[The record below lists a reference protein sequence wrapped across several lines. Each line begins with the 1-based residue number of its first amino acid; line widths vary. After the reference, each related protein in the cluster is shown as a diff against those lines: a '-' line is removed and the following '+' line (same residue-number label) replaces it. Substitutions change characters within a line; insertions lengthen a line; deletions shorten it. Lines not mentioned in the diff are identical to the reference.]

1 MLSIGKLSAAS
12 VDYYTEQLAHSV
24 GEDLPVLRGGGV
36 ERRADYYAGHESP
49 ARWMGTGLPSA
60 GVDPASAVTKEAFAR
75 LMGHE
80 TPGGVSMTRAR
91 AAHGSVAAF
100 DHTFSAPKS
109 VSLLYAY
116 GDDRIRETVR
126 EAHLNAVSE
135 AVGFMEARCAQA
147 RIGSRWRDE
156 AGRWHVATRV
166 VDSRGWVTA
175 AFDHYTSRA
184 NDPQLHTHVVVINRV
199 HTDDGW
205 RALDARY
212 NYSFAKAGGCVYE
225 AKLRDELTHRL
236 GVRWGPVVNGIAD
249 IEGFTPEL
257 LWHFSTRRAE
267 ILEAVDRYVAQHGGQ
282 PHRRMLQAFTLET
295 RQPKHHPRGDPEM
308 TAEMRDYGVGSEV
321 TAHWQQKALDA
332 PQDPVEVV
340 RQVIAAGRRGFRPDP
355 STLIKAAAG
364 IVEQV
369 TDRQAVFTKR
379 DLLAHVAALYP
390 DGASSAELDRATG
403 QILAAAVQSGEAL
416 VVLPAATR
424 DAVALPDG
432 VTLTT
437 DELTQVLSERTD
449 GINGKGQLPSRALPG
464 EARYTTRL
472 QLEREQ
478 RVLAGVH
485 STSPVT
491 VNLDALEAAIST
503 KGQVSD
509 QATAM
514 RHLASLEGRVV
525 ALVGPGG
532 SGKTY
537 AVGAYAGALEAAGH
551 RVIGVAPTATA
562 ARKLADHMSERW
574 TGTVAMLGH
583 HLDTRGEQLPRGT
596 VVVCD
601 EASMVSTRDLVR
613 LVDYVE
619 GCDGKLVLFGD
630 PRQLPSIDSG
640 GLFHRL
646 VADGHGVVTDLAEVN
661 QRQQI
666 DVDRQALHRLRAGE
680 TRRAV
685 LDYTEAG
692 RLHLGYQRDDTRAA
706 MVDAWW
712 ADTRINGVDQVRM
725 LAAHRHD
732 VDLLNQFA
740 RARMQASGLLTGAE
754 VKTRW
759 GTIFQ
764 AGDRIVVRENW
775 YAHADLRNGQTGTIT
790 SVNPVAGSVTFRR
803 DHDQVEIIIPK
814 RYVDSSVDYGYAQ
827 TIHTAQGHT
836 YQQTHLYLDT
846 AITAEHGYTALSR
859 AREETHLWVA
869 DASGPVGDCL
879 HHRSGPLTEDRI
891 DTLVRQLSRSSLQ
904 PPATNH
910 DMIVASATDDQLITR
925 RDHLARILQA
935 SSLTEDPSLELAALD
950 AAITDAR
957 AMATQAGTGNH
968 QITYLENRRQDLV
981 DQITGRLTWIEDNTD
996 LIHQYTTV
1004 VEEVDRR
1011 IHARTFLYQIDPPED
1026 VLTVLGPRATAAYAR
1041 QWDAAVEV
1049 YARVRLHAGPD
1060 ADLMDPA
1067 NHYAGPWRDIVQ
1079 ANSPIE
1085 QSAPVL
1091 RRTG

>member
-12 VDYYTEQLAHSV
+12 VGYYTEQLTHSV
-24 GEDLPVLRGGGV
+24 GEDVPVLRGGGV
-36 ERRADYYAGHESP
+36 EGRADYYAGHESP
-49 ARWMGTGLPSA
+49 ARWMGSGLASA
-60 GVDPASAVTKEAFAR
+60 GVDPSSAVTKEAFAR
-75 LMGHE
+75 LMGLE
-80 TPGGVSMTRAR
+80 TLEGVSMTRPR
-91 AAHGSVAAF
+91 ACNGSVAGF

-109 VSLLYAY
+109 VSLLFAF
-116 GDDRIRETVR
+116 GDDQIRETVK

-135 AVGFMEARCAQA
+135 AVAFVQARCAQA
-147 RIGSRWRDE
+147 RIGTRYRDE
-156 AGRWHVATRV
+156 EGHWHVATRN
-166 VDSRGWVTA
+166 VDSRGWVA
-175 AFDHYTSRA
+175 AGFDHCTSRA

-225 AKLRDELTHRL
+225 AKLRDELTQRL

-249 IEGFTPEL
+249 IEGFTPQL
-257 LWHFSTRRAE
+257 IHHFSIRRAE

-295 RQPKHHPRGDPEM
+295 RQPKLHPRGDLQM
-308 TAEMRDYGVGSEV
+308 TVEMRDYGVGSDV
-321 TAHWQQKALDA
+321 LAHWRQKALGA
-332 PQDPVEVV
+332 PEDPVEVV

-355 STLIKAAAG
+355 STLTKAAAG
-364 IVEQV
+364 IVELV

-390 DGASSAELDRATG
+390 DGASSAELDGATG
-403 QILAAAVQSGEAL
+403 QILAAAVHSGEAIAL
-416 VVLPAATR
+416 LPPATR

-432 VTLTT
+432 VALTA
-437 DELTQVLSERTD
+437 DELTQVLAERTD
-449 GINGKGQLPSRALPG
+449 GINGKGQRFRALPG

-478 RVLAGVH
+478 RVLVGVH
-485 STSPVT
+485 ATSPVT

-503 KGQVSD
+503 KGLVPE
-509 QATAM
+509 QASAM
-514 RHLASLEGRVV
+514 RRLAGLEGRVV
-525 ALVGPGG
+525 AVVGPGG

-562 ARKLADHMSERW
+562 ARKLADHLGERW
-574 TGTVAMLGH
+574 TGTVAKLSH

-601 EASMVSTRDLVR
+601 EASMVSTRDLAR

-619 GCDGKLVLFGD
+619 GCDGKLVLLGD

-640 GLFHRL
+640 GLFHRH

-661 QRQQI
+661 QRQQL

-692 RLHLGYQRDDTRAA
+692 RIHLGYQRDDTRAA

-712 ADTRINGVDQVRM
+712 VDTRINGVDRVRM

-732 VDLLNQFA
+732 IDLLNQLA
-740 RARMQASGLLTGAE
+740 RARMQAAGFLTGAE
-754 VKTRW
+754 LETRW
-759 GTIFQ
+759 GTRLQ

-775 YAHADLRNGQTGTIT
+775 YAHADLRNGQSGTVT
-790 SVNPVAGSVTFRR
+790 SVDPVAGSVTFRR
-803 DHDQVEIIIPK
+803 DHDQVEIILPK
-814 RYVDSSVDYGYAQ
+814 KYVDSSIDYGYAQ
-827 TIHTAQGHT
+827 TIHAAQGHT
-836 YQQTHLYLDT
+836 YQQTHLYVDA

-869 DASGPVGDCL
+869 DTSGPVGDCI
-879 HHRSGPLTEDRI
+879 HHHSGPLTEDRI

-904 PPATNH
+904 PPATGC
-910 DMIVASATDDQLITR
+910 DMIVVTATDDQLIKWG
-925 RDHLARILQA
+925 DHLARALQA
-935 SSLTEDPSLELAALD
+935 SPLAEDPSLELAALE

-968 QITYLENRRQDLV
+968 QITYLENRRQELV
-981 DQITGRLTWIEDNTD
+981 DQITGRHIWIEDNTD

-1004 VEEVDRR
+1004 VEAVDRR
-1011 IHARTFLYQIDPPED
+1011 IHARALLYQIDPPED
-1026 VLTVLGPRATAAYAR
+1026 VLTVLGPRATAADAR

-1049 YARVRLHAGPD
+1049 YARVRLHAGPTT
-1060 ADLMDPA
+1060 DLTDPA
-1067 NHYAGPWRDIVQ
+1067 NDHTGPWRNIIFETG
-1079 ANSPIE
+1079 PIE
-1085 QSAPVL
+1085 HSAPVL